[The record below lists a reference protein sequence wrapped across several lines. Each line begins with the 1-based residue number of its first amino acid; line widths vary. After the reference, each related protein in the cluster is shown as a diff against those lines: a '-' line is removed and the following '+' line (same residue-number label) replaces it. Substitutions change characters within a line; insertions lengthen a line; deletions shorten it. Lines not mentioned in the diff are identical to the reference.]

1 MKGVTIVMKKVK
13 NFWLNLSSR
22 TKKIIK
28 TFFEAGIAYI
38 ITYVG
43 SNAIGL
49 DKESIKV
56 LIVSALSAGISAVL
70 NITDKG

>member
-1 MKGVTIVMKKVK
+1 MFMETIK
-13 NFWLNLSSR
+13 NFWNGLSSR

-28 TFFEAGIAYI
+28 TFFEAGIAYVL
-38 ITYVG
+38 TYLG

-49 DKESIKV
+49 DKESIKL

>member
-1 MKGVTIVMKKVK
+1 MIMEGIK
-13 NFWLNLSSR
+13 NFWNGISSR

-28 TFFEAGIAYI
+28 TFFEAGIAYVL
-38 ITYVG
+38 TYLG

-49 DKESIKV
+49 DKESIKI

>member
-1 MKGVTIVMKKVK
+1 MIMESIK
-13 NFWLNLSSR
+13 NFWNGISSR

-28 TFFEAGIAYI
+28 TFFEAGIAYVL
-38 ITYVG
+38 TYLG

-49 DKESIKV
+49 DKESIKI

-70 NITDKG
+70 NITDKE

>member
-1 MKGVTIVMKKVK
+1 MIMESIK
-13 NFWLNLSSR
+13 NFWNGLSSR

-28 TFFEAGIAYI
+28 TFFEAGIAYVL
-38 ITYVG
+38 TYLG

-49 DKESIKV
+49 DKESIKI

-70 NITDKG
+70 NITDKE

>member
-1 MKGVTIVMKKVK
+1 MFMETIK
-13 NFWLNLSSR
+13 NFWNGLSSR

-28 TFFEAGIAYI
+28 TFFEAGIAYV
-38 ITYVG
+38 ITYLG

-49 DKESIKV
+49 DKESIKL

>member
-1 MKGVTIVMKKVK
+1 MIMESIK
-13 NFWLNLSSR
+13 NFWNGISSR

-38 ITYVG
+38 LTYLG

-49 DKESIKV
+49 DKESIKL

-70 NITDKG
+70 NITDKE

>member
-1 MKGVTIVMKKVK
+1 MITEAIK
-13 NFWLNLSSR
+13 NKWYGLKSR

-28 TFFEAGIAYI
+28 TFFEAGIAYVL
-38 ITYVG
+38 TYLG

-49 DKESIKV
+49 DKESVKV

>member
-1 MKGVTIVMKKVK
+1 MFMETIK
-13 NFWLNLSSR
+13 NFWNGFSSR

-28 TFFEAGIAYI
+28 TFFEAGIAYVL
-38 ITYVG
+38 TYLG

-49 DKESIKV
+49 DKESIKL

>member
-1 MKGVTIVMKKVK
+1 MIMESIK
-13 NFWLNLSSR
+13 NFWNGISSR

-38 ITYVG
+38 LTYLG

-49 DKESIKV
+49 DRESIKI

-70 NITDKG
+70 NITDKE

>member
-1 MKGVTIVMKKVK
+1 MFMETIN
-13 NFWLNLSSR
+13 NFWNGLSSR

-28 TFFEAGIAYI
+28 TFFEAGIAYV
-38 ITYVG
+38 ITYLG

>member
-1 MKGVTIVMKKVK
+1 MFMETIK
-13 NFWLNLSSR
+13 NFWNGLSSR

-28 TFFEAGIAYI
+28 TFFEAGIAYVL
-38 ITYVG
+38 TYLG

>member
-1 MKGVTIVMKKVK
+1 MFMETIK
-13 NFWLNLSSR
+13 NFWNGLSSR

-28 TFFEAGIAYI
+28 TFFEAGIAYV
-38 ITYVG
+38 ITYLG

-49 DKESIKV
+49 GKESIKM

>member
-1 MKGVTIVMKKVK
+1 MIMESIK
-13 NFWLNLSSR
+13 NFWNGISSR

-38 ITYVG
+38 LTYLG

-49 DKESIKV
+49 DKESIKI

>member
-1 MKGVTIVMKKVK
+1 MIMESIK
-13 NFWLNLSSR
+13 NFWNGISSR

-28 TFFEAGIAYI
+28 TFFEAGIAYVL
-38 ITYVG
+38 TYLG

-49 DKESIKV
+49 DKESIKI

>member
-1 MKGVTIVMKKVK
+1 MIMESIK
-13 NFWLNLSSR
+13 NFWNGLSSR

-38 ITYVG
+38 LTYLG

-49 DKESIKV
+49 DKESIKI